1 MTSRSTPIPYPPR
14 IELANTPTP
23 LQRLTRLGDQLGL
36 ELYVKRDDYT
46 GLESSGNKIRKLE
59 FLLADALNQGADT
72 VITCGGEQSNHCR
85 ATAAA
90 AIRAGLKC
98 KLILKCADPSQPPD
112 PTGNILLDKLF
123 NAEIT
128 WASPEEYA
136 NQSAVFERLI
146 AETAVRGG
154 LAYPFRSG
162 GSTPMGAWGYI
173 RGLAELMDDL
183 AALPGGDQTPTTVI
197 HASGSGGTS
206 AGLIIGAKLLGFT
219 GSIVGVAVDDYRPL
233 RDDIVGICRNVISE
247 FNLNLPFDPDKD
259 LNLLADYVG
268 RGYALS
274 RPEELKFIRDLAGLE
289 GLVLDPVYTGKAFYG
304 LVEELKKNPDAFGR
318 RVVFIHTGGLFG
330 LFPKWRDMAGLL
342 G

>member
-1 MTSRSTPIPYPPR
+1 MPGQPRSIPYPPK

-23 LQRLTRLGDQLGL
+23 LHRLTRLGDQLGV

-46 GLESSGNKIRKLE
+46 GLEASGNKIRKLE
-59 FLLADALNQGADT
+59 FLLADALGKGADT

-98 KLILKCADPSQPPD
+98 KLILKCADPTQPPD

-123 NAEIT
+123 RAEIT

-136 NQSAVFERLI
+136 DQAAIFERLA

-173 RGLAELMDDL
+173 HGLAELMDDL
-183 AALPGGDQTPTTVI
+183 AALPGGAGTPTTVI

-206 AGLIIGAKLLGFT
+206 AGLIVGAKLLGFN
-219 GSIVGVAVDDYRPL
+219 GSIVGVAVDDYQPL
-233 RDDIVGICRNVISE
+233 RDDIIGICRDVISR
-247 FNLNLPFDPDKD
+247 FNLDLTFDPAED

-304 LVEELKKNPDAFGR
+304 LVEELKKNPGVFGP

-330 LFPKWRDMAGLL
+330 LFPKWRDMVGLL